1 MSLTDSIR
9 KDMFEEV
16 KKGNTPGAD
25 ILKLVLADI
34 KNEEIAL
41 DKDLSD
47 EEIITVLR
55 RREKKSKD
63 SISEFSKIGRDELV
77 ERETEQLQTLQRYLP
92 QLMSD
97 EEIELVVKKVINEKS
112 VTGMQGMG
120 LVMGMVMRELSGNA
134 DGNTVKS
141 IVQSLLSK

>member
-16 KKGNTPGAD
+16 KKGNTTGAD
-25 ILKLVLADI
+25 IFKLVLADI

-41 DKDLSD
+41 DKDLTD
-47 EEIITVLR
+47 EEIVTVLR

-77 ERETEQLQTLQRYLP
+77 KRETEQLETLQRYLP

-112 VTGMQGMG
+112 VTSIQGMG
-120 LVMGMVMRELSGNA
+120 LVMGMVMKELSGKA

-141 IVQSLLSK
+141 IVEKLLSK

>member
-16 KKGNTPGAD
+16 KNGNTVKSD

-41 DKDLSD
+41 DKDLTE

-63 SISEFSKIGRDELV
+63 SISEFGKIGREELV
-77 ERETEQLQTLQRYLP
+77 KRETEQLETIQKYLP

-97 EEIELVVKKVINEKS
+97 EEISEVVKKVIAQNNVS
-112 VTGMQGMG
+112 GIQSMG
-120 LVMGMVMRELSGNA
+120 LVMGMVMKELSGKA
-134 DGNTVKS
+134 DGNAVKNVVS
-141 IVQSLLSK
+141 SLLSK

>member
-1 MSLTDSIR
+1 
-9 KDMFEEV
+9 MFEEV
-16 KKGNTPGAD
+16 KNGNTAKAD

-41 DKDLSD
+41 DKDLTD

-63 SISEFSKIGRDELV
+63 SISEFTKIGRTELV
-77 ERETEQLQTLQRYLP
+77 ERETEQLNCIQKYLP
-92 QLMSD
+92 QLMND
-97 EEIELVVKKVINEKS
+97 EQIMEVVKKVIS
-112 VTGMQGMG
+112 QSSASGIQSMG
-120 LVMGMVMRELSGNA
+120 IVMGMVMKELNGKA
-134 DGNTVKS
+134 DGNAVKN

>member
-16 KKGNTPGAD
+16 KSGNTVNAD

-41 DKDLSD
+41 DKELSE
-47 EEIITVLR
+47 EEIIGVLR
-55 RREKKSKD
+55 KREKKSKD
-63 SISEFSKIGRDELV
+63 SISQFSEIGRDELV
-77 ERETEQLQTLQRYLP
+77 ERETEQLHVIERYLP
-92 QLMSD
+92 TLMSD
-97 EEIELVVKKVINEKS
+97 EEIEKVVKKVITENS
-112 VTGMQGMG
+112 ISGIQSMG
-120 LVMGMVMRELSGNA
+120 IVMGMVMKGLNGKA
-134 DGNTVKS
+134 DGSAVKS

>member
-1 MSLTDSIR
+1 
-9 KDMFEEV
+9 MFEEV
-16 KKGNTPGAD
+16 KKGNTTGAD

-47 EEIITVLR
+47 EEIVTVLR

-77 ERETEQLQTLQRYLP
+77 KRETEQLETLQRYLP

-112 VTGMQGMG
+112 VTSIQGMG
-120 LVMGMVMRELSGNA
+120 LVMGMVMKELSGKA

-141 IVQSLLSK
+141 IVEKLLSK

>member
-1 MSLTDSIR
+1 
-9 KDMFEEV
+9 V
-16 KKGNTPGAD
+16 KRGNTPGAD

-41 DKDLSD
+41 EKDLSD

>member
-16 KKGNTPGAD
+16 KNGNTAKAD

-41 DKDLSD
+41 DKDLTD

-63 SISEFSKIGRDELV
+63 SISEFTKIGRTELV
-77 ERETEQLQTLQRYLP
+77 ERETEQLNCIQKYLP
-92 QLMSD
+92 QLMND
-97 EEIELVVKKVINEKS
+97 EQIMEVVKKVIS
-112 VTGMQGMG
+112 QSSASGIQSMG
-120 LVMGMVMRELSGNA
+120 IVMGMVMKELNGKA
-134 DGNTVKS
+134 DGNAVKN